1 MTGTDTI
8 IETRI
13 ETVSGQHGRDAVLVK
28 VQGPRVTTYKVRC
41 RAASNSILGTLM
53 DTRYAAS
60 SYLKAYNAAE
70 AWAWRREVRGRGMS
84 GVDCQDIETGL
95 RIVDEPYPNGIRAR
109 AVYAHG
115 YALRRVVRQLPQ
127 GLQRR

>member
-1 MTGTDTI
+1 MTAADGSSVERLTVTGTDTI

-28 VQGPRVTTYKVRC
+28 VQGPRVTTYKVHC

-53 DTRYAAS
+53 DTRYAAWFD

-70 AWAWRREVRGRGMS
+70 AWAWRRE
-84 GVDCQDIETGL
+84 
-95 RIVDEPYPNGIRAR
+95 A
-109 AVYAHG
+109 
-115 YALRRVVRQLPQ
+115 PQ
-127 GLQRR
+127 GDAA